1 MSLKKFTFILIAL
14 LLPFGLIS
22 CSDNSTGVEEEEEE
36 EETTQIVYALSFAE
50 GDGAA
55 TFYVDLTGTE
65 GFDPA
70 TNTVYITGSLLDW
83 PEPGADPDRQEMVLI
98 EDENTVI
105 PVVTPEAT
113 GDVLY
118 KYFSDFVAQ
127 GWDGGE
133 WAGDPNR
140 SANLTAGAEIQDE
153 WGNQPE

>member
-1 MSLKKFTFILIAL
+1 MSLNKLTILLIAL

-36 EETTQIVYALSFAE
+36 ETTQVVYALSFAE
-50 GDGAA
+50 GDGTA
-55 TFYVDLTGTE
+55 TFYVDLTGVE

-70 TNTVYITGSLLDW
+70 THSVYITGSLLGW
-83 PEPGADPDRQEMVLI
+83 PEPGTDPDRQEMVLI
-98 EDENTVI
+98 EDETTEI

-113 GDVLY
+113 GDVQY
-118 KYFSDFVAQ
+118 KYFSDFVAA

-140 SANLTAGAEIQDE
+140 SATLTAGAEIQDV